1 MAKGFFCAERN
12 TIFHYGVNPVPRFS
26 SVAFGHCAAGFLSI
40 QYVFTPLQEGYMD
53 ELWSACKP
61 QDNLVTGFTV
71 PGMFQK
77 KHATPGVACA
87 LRFS

>member
-61 QDNLVTGFTV
+61 QDNLVTGFTDGAFCVVRGKEAQSVAFV
-71 PGMFQK
+71 P
-77 KHATPGVACA
+77 
-87 LRFS
+87 